1 MELREVTYLAVALR
15 ICVAFILG
23 GILGLERGLKQR
35 PAGLRTYMRY
45 V

>member
-15 ICVAFILG
+15 IFVAVLVG
-23 GILGLERGLKQR
+23 GILGLERGMKNRQIGR
-35 PAGLRTYMRY
+35 AH